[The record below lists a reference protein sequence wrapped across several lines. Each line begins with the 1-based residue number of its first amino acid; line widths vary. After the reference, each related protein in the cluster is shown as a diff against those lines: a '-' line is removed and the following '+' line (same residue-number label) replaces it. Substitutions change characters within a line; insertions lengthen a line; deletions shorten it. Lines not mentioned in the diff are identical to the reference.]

1 MVLARAFGC
10 SFVATQH
17 RTTSVSCVASLLHFT
32 AAFADERARYA
43 DALGS
48 TGDPALAA
56 ELRDAARRVAA
67 LVPA

>member
-1 MVLARAFGC
+1 VAAFVTRAR
-10 SFVATQH
+10 SDLST
-17 RTTSVSCVASLLHFT
+17 LLD

-43 DALGS
+43 AALGS
-48 TGDPALAA
+48 TGDPALAS